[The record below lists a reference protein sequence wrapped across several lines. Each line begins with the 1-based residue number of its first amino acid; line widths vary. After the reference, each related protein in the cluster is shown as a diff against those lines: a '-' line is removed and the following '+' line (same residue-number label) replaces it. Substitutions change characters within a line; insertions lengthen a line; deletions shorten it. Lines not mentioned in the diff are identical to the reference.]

1 MYQTPFKIKAEA
13 IQLISD
19 IAEKQALC
27 GGKGEKCASYRSL
40 LREYLPDKFRQGYGT
55 GRLPFLMQDLLG
67 WLDKAPDHILIKG
80 CELLYELETNQP
92 FDDDNGEIGRRC
104 LLSLLGTWNPVFRS
118 LPLEDE
124 VAASQS
130 QYRYA
135 LRAAGDAGDSGVF
148 ITFMLHLILA
158 ALEKCRGTN
167 EAAPK
172 VGTAAKPAGPGKIKG
187 SDGIA
192 GDPINDP
199 IKSDLIN
206 DLLNALT
213 ETPAAT
219 YDDLAAKLGVSAA
232 TVKRRLAELKN
243 SGAITREGSKKAGTW
258 KVN

>member
-19 IAEKQALC
+19 IAELQALC

-124 VAASQS
+124 VTASQS

-135 LRAAGDAGDSGVF
+135 LRTAGDAGDSGVF

-158 ALEKCRGTN
+158 ALEKCGKGAGGAR
-167 EAAPK
+167 AAVAGVK
-172 VGTAAKPAGPGKIKG
+172 AAGVKG
-187 SDGIA
+187 SG
-192 GDPINDP
+192 GD
-199 IKSDLIN
+199 LVN
-206 DLLNALT
+206 DLLNALA

-219 YDDLAAKLGVSAA
+219 YDELAAKLGVSPA
-232 TVKRRLAELKN
+232 TVKRRLTDLKKA
-243 SGAITREGSKKAGTW
+243 GAITREGSKKAGTW

>member
-19 IAEKQALC
+19 IAELQALC

-104 LLSLLGTWNPVFRS
+104 LLSLLGTWNTVFRS

-135 LRAAGDAGDSGVF
+135 LRAGSDAGDSGVF
-148 ITFMLHLILA
+148 ITFMLRLILA
-158 ALEKCRGTN
+158 ALEKCGKGAGGAQAVAGMK
-167 EAAPK
+167 AA
-172 VGTAAKPAGPGKIKG
+172 GIKG
-187 SDGIA
+187 SG
-192 GDPINDP
+192 G
-199 IKSDLIN
+199 
-206 DLLNALT
+206 DLLNALA

-219 YDDLAAKLGVSAA
+219 YDQLAARLGVSPA
-232 TVKRRLAELKN
+232 TVKRRLADLKKA
-243 SGAITREGSKKAGTW
+243 GAITREGSKKAGTW

>member
-19 IAEKQALC
+19 IAELQAIC
-27 GGKGEKCASYRSL
+27 GGKGEKCASYRAL
-40 LREYLPDKFRQGYGT
+40 LREYLPEKFRQGYGT

-92 FDDDNGEIGRRC
+92 FDEDNGEIGRRC
-104 LLSLLGTWNPVFRS
+104 LLSLLGTWNPVFQS
-118 LPLEDE
+118 LPLEE
-124 VAASQS
+124 VVAASQS

-158 ALEKCRGTN
+158 ALEKYGN
-167 EAAPK
+167 N
-172 VGTAAKPAGPGKIKG
+172 KG
-187 SDGIA
+187 SSGVA
-192 GDPINDP
+192 CDPINVP
-199 IKSDLIN
+199 AKGGDLIN
-206 DLLNALT
+206 DLLNARAKN
-213 ETPAAT
+213 PGAT
-219 YDDLAAKLGVSAA
+219 YDDLAAQLGVSPA
-232 TVKRRLAELKN
+232 TIKRRLTALKTV
-243 SGAITREGSKKAGTW
+243 GTITRVGSKKAGTW

>member
-19 IAEKQALC
+19 IAELQAIC
-27 GGKGEKCASYRSL
+27 GGRGEKCASYRAL
-40 LREYLPDKFRQGYGT
+40 LREYLPEKFRQGYGT

-92 FDDDNGEIGRRC
+92 FDEDNGEIGRRC
-104 LLSLLGTWNPVFRS
+104 LLSLLGTWNPVFQS
-118 LPLEDE
+118 LPLEEE

-158 ALEKCRGTN
+158 ALEKCKG
-167 EAAPK
+167 A
-172 VGTAAKPAGPGKIKG
+172 GTAKPETRVKG
-187 SDGIA
+187 SSSVVG
-192 GDPINDP
+192 
-199 IKSDLIN
+199 DLIN
-206 DLLNALT
+206 APARGDDLINALLNALVKN
-213 ETPAAT
+213 PGAT
-219 YDDLAAKLGVSAA
+219 YDDLAAQLGVSPA
-232 TVKRRLAELKN
+232 TIKRRLTALKTVGTI
-243 SGAITREGSKKAGTW
+243 SRVGSKKAGTW

>member
-19 IAEKQALC
+19 IAELQAIC

-40 LREYLPDKFRQGYGT
+40 LREYLPEKFRQGYGT

-92 FDDDNGEIGRRC
+92 FDEDNGEIGRRC
-104 LLSLLGTWNPVFRS
+104 LLSLLGTWNPVFQS
-118 LPLEDE
+118 LPLEEE

-158 ALEKCRGTN
+158 ALEKC
-167 EAAPK
+167 K
-172 VGTAAKPAGPGKIKG
+172 VAGAAKPEARVKG
-187 SDGIA
+187 SISVA
-192 GDPINDP
+192 CDPINAPAKDG
-199 IKSDLIN
+199 DLIN
-206 DLLNALT
+206 DLLNVLAKN
-213 ETPAAT
+213 PGAT
-219 YDDLAAKLGVSAA
+219 YDDLAAQLGVSPA
-232 TVKRRLAELKN
+232 TIKRRLTALKTVDTI
-243 SGAITREGSKKAGTW
+243 SRVGSKKAGTW
-258 KVN
+258 

>member
-19 IAEKQALC
+19 IAELQALY
-27 GGKGEKCASYRSL
+27 GSKGEKPASYRSL
-40 LREYLPDKFRQGYGT
+40 LREYLPEKFRQGYGT

-92 FDDDNGEIGRRC
+92 FDDDNGKIGRRC
-104 LLSLLGTWNPVFRS
+104 LLSLLGTWNTVFLG

-135 LRAAGDAGDSGVF
+135 LRAGSDAGDSGVF
-148 ITFMLHLILA
+148 ITFMLRLILA
-158 ALEKCRGTN
+158 ALEKCCKGTGGAR
-167 EAAPK
+167 AA
-172 VGTAAKPAGPGKIKG
+172 VAGVNAAGVKG
-187 SDGIA
+187 SNSGA
-192 GDPINDP
+192 GDPIKP
-199 IKSDLIN
+199 DLIN
-206 DLLNALT
+206 DLLNALA
-213 ETPAAT
+213 EAPAAT
-219 YDDLAAKLGVSAA
+219 YDQLAARLGVSPA
-232 TVKRRLAELKN
+232 TVKRRLADLKKA
-243 SGAITREGSKKAGTW
+243 GAITREGSKKAGTW

>member
-19 IAEKQALC
+19 IAELQALC
-27 GGKGEKCASYRSL
+27 GGKGEKCASYRAL

-80 CELLYELETNQP
+80 CELLYELESNQP
-92 FDDDNGEIGRRC
+92 FDEDNGEIGRRC
-104 LLSLLGTWNPVFRS
+104 LLSLLGTWNPVFQS
-118 LPLEDE
+118 LPLEE
-124 VAASQS
+124 VVAASQS

-135 LRAAGDAGDSGVF
+135 LRTAGDAGDSGVF

-158 ALEKCRGTN
+158 ALEKCKVAGGAR
-167 EAAPK
+167 AAGK
-172 VGTAAKPAGPGKIKG
+172 TAVVKG
-187 SDGIA
+187 SSSSASG
-192 GDPINDP
+192 GVGDP

-206 DLLNALT
+206 DLLNALA

-219 YDDLAAKLGVSAA
+219 YDDLAAQLGVSPA
-232 TVKRRLAELKN
+232 TVKRRLGDLKKA
-243 SGAITREGSKKAGTW
+243 GAITREGSKKAGTW

>member
-19 IAEKQALC
+19 IAELQALC

-135 LRAAGDAGDSGVF
+135 LRTAGDAGDSGVF

-158 ALEKCRGTN
+158 ALEKCGKGAGGAR
-167 EAAPK
+167 AA
-172 VGTAAKPAGPGKIKG
+172 VAGVRAAGSGRFKG
-187 SDGIA
+187 SG
-192 GDPINDP
+192 G
-199 IKSDLIN
+199 DLIN
-206 DLLNALT
+206 DLLNALA

-219 YDDLAAKLGVSAA
+219 YDELAAKLGVSPA
-232 TVKRRLAELKN
+232 TVKRRLADLKKA
-243 SGAITREGSKKAGTW
+243 GTITREGSKKAGTW

>member
-19 IAEKQALC
+19 IAELQALC

-92 FDDDNGEIGRRC
+92 FDEDNGEIGRRC
-104 LLSLLGTWNPVFRS
+104 LLSLLGTWNPVFLG

-135 LRAAGDAGDSGVF
+135 LRTAGDAGDSGVF

-158 ALEKCRGTN
+158 ALEKCGKGAGGAR
-167 EAAPK
+167 
-172 VGTAAKPAGPGKIKG
+172 AKAVRVKG
-187 SDGIA
+187 SDSGVT
-192 GDPINDP
+192 GDP

-219 YDDLAAKLGVSAA
+219 YDELSAKLGVSPA
-232 TVKRRLAELKN
+232 TVKRRLSDLKKA
-243 SGAITREGSKKAGTW
+243 GTITREGSKKAGTW

>member
-19 IAEKQALC
+19 IAELQALC

-104 LLSLLGTWNPVFRS
+104 LLSLLGTWNPVFLN

-135 LRAAGDAGDSGVF
+135 LRTAGDAGDSGVF
-148 ITFMLHLILA
+148 ITFVLHLILA
-158 ALEKCRGTN
+158 ALEKCGKGAGGARAVSGVK
-167 EAAPK
+167 AAG
-172 VGTAAKPAGPGKIKG
+172 VKG
-187 SDGIA
+187 SG
-192 GDPINDP
+192 GGTGDP

-206 DLLNALT
+206 DLLNALA

-219 YDDLAAKLGVSAA
+219 YDELAAKLGVSPA
-232 TVKRRLAELKN
+232 TVKRRLADLKKA
-243 SGAITREGSKKAGTW
+243 GRIVREGSKKAGAW

>member
-19 IAEKQALC
+19 IAELQAIC
-27 GGKGEKCASYRSL
+27 GGKGEKCASYRAL
-40 LREYLPDKFRQGYGT
+40 LREYLPEKFRQGYGT

-92 FDDDNGEIGRRC
+92 FDEDNGEIGRRC
-104 LLSLLGTWNPVFRS
+104 LLSLLGTWNPVFQS
-118 LPLEDE
+118 LPLEE
-124 VAASQS
+124 VVAASQS

-158 ALEKCRGTN
+158 ALEKCKGTGGVKL
-167 EAAPK
+167 ETR
-172 VGTAAKPAGPGKIKG
+172 VKG
-187 SDGIA
+187 SNGV
-192 GDPINDP
+192 GCDPINAPVKGD
-199 IKSDLIN
+199 DLIN
-206 DLLNALT
+206 DLLNALAKN
-213 ETPAAT
+213 PGAT
-219 YDDLAAKLGVSAA
+219 YDDLAAQLGVSPA
-232 TVKRRLAELKN
+232 TIKRRLTALKTV
-243 SGAITREGSKKAGTW
+243 GTITRVGSKKAGTW

>member
-19 IAEKQALC
+19 IAELQALC

-135 LRAAGDAGDSGVF
+135 LRASSDSGDSGVF

-158 ALEKCRGTN
+158 SLDKCDRSVKP
-167 EAAPK
+167 AAM
-172 VGTAAKPAGPGKIKG
+172 AKP
-187 SDGIA
+187 DGT
-192 GDPINDP
+192 DP
-199 IKSDLIN
+199 IKSDLID
-206 DLLNALT
+206 DLLKILT
-213 ETPAAT
+213 QKPNAT
-219 YDDLAAKLGVSAA
+219 YDDLAGELGVSAA
-232 TVKRRLAELKN
+232 TVKRRLADLKK
-243 SGAITREGSKKAGTW
+243 SGVIAREGSKKAGTW
-258 KVN
+258 KVK

>member
-19 IAEKQALC
+19 IAELQALC
-27 GGKGEKCASYRSL
+27 GGKGEKCASYRAL

-80 CELLYELETNQP
+80 CELLYEIETNQP
-92 FDDDNGEIGRRC
+92 FDEDNGEIGRRC
-104 LLSLLGTWNPVFRS
+104 LLSLLGTWNPVFQS
-118 LPLEDE
+118 LPLEE
-124 VAASQS
+124 VVAASQS

-135 LRAAGDAGDSGVF
+135 LRTAGDAGDSGVF

-158 ALEKCRGTN
+158 ALEKCGKGAGGARG
-167 EAAPK
+167 A
-172 VGTAAKPAGPGKIKG
+172 GKPAVVKG
-187 SDGIA
+187 SSGGA
-192 GDPINDP
+192 SGSVGDP

-206 DLLNALT
+206 DLLNALSQN
-213 ETPAAT
+213 PAAT
-219 YDDLAAKLGVSAA
+219 YDDLAALLGVSPA
-232 TVKRRLAELKN
+232 TVKRRLGDLKKA
-243 SGAITREGSKKAGTW
+243 GAITREGSKKAGTW

>member
-19 IAEKQALC
+19 IAELQALC

-135 LRAAGDAGDSGVF
+135 LRTAGDAGDSGVF

-158 ALEKCRGTN
+158 ALEKCGKGAGCARDVVGVN
-167 EAAPK
+167 AAG
-172 VGTAAKPAGPGKIKG
+172 VKG
-187 SDGIA
+187 SG
-192 GDPINDP
+192 
-199 IKSDLIN
+199 SDLIN
-206 DLLNALT
+206 DLLNALA
-213 ETPAAT
+213 EAPAAT
-219 YDDLAAKLGVSAA
+219 YDQLAARLGVSPA
-232 TVKRRLAELKN
+232 TVKRRLADLKKA
-243 SGAITREGSKKAGTW
+243 GKIVREGSKKAGAW

>member
-19 IAEKQALC
+19 IAELQALC

-104 LLSLLGTWNPVFRS
+104 LLYLLGTWNPVFLG

-135 LRAAGDAGDSGVF
+135 LRTAGDAGDSGVF

-158 ALEKCRGTN
+158 ALEKCKG
-167 EAAPK
+167 
-172 VGTAAKPAGPGKIKG
+172 AKAKTPRQAQGDKG
-187 SDGIA
+187 A
-192 GDPINDP
+192 VTGDPITDP

-206 DLLNALT
+206 DLLKAVS
-213 ETPAAT
+213 EAPGAT
-219 YDDLAAKLGVSAA
+219 YDELAAKLGVSPA
-232 TVKRRLAELKN
+232 TVKRRLADLKKA
-243 SGAITREGSKKAGTW
+243 GTIERVGSKKAGTW

>member
-1 MYQTPFKIKAEA
+1 MPKSFWAPFKIKAEA

-19 IAEKQALC
+19 IAELQAIC
-27 GGKGEKCASYRSL
+27 GGKGEKCASYRAL
-40 LREYLPDKFRQGYGT
+40 LREYLPEKFRQGYGT

-92 FDDDNGEIGRRC
+92 FDEDNGEIGRGC
-104 LLSLLGTWNPVFRS
+104 LLSLLGTWNPVFQG
-118 LPLEDE
+118 LPLEEE

-158 ALEKCRGTN
+158 ALEKYGN
-167 EAAPK
+167 N
-172 VGTAAKPAGPGKIKG
+172 KG
-187 SDGIA
+187 SSGVA
-192 GDPINDP
+192 CDPINASV
-199 IKSDLIN
+199 KGGDLIN
-206 DLLNALT
+206 DLLNALAKN
-213 ETPAAT
+213 PGAT
-219 YDDLAAKLGVSAA
+219 YDDLAAQLGVSPA
-232 TVKRRLAELKN
+232 TIKRRLTALKAV
-243 SGAITREGSKKAGTW
+243 GTITRVGSKKAGTW

>member
-19 IAEKQALC
+19 IAELQALC

-104 LLSLLGTWNPVFRS
+104 LLSLLGTWNPVFLS

-135 LRAAGDAGDSGVF
+135 LRTAGDAGDSGVF

-158 ALEKCRGTN
+158 ALEKCGKGAGGARAVTGVK
-167 EAAPK
+167 AA
-172 VGTAAKPAGPGKIKG
+172 GAGRVKG
-187 SDGIA
+187 SG
-192 GDPINDP
+192 G
-199 IKSDLIN
+199 
-206 DLLNALT
+206 DLLNALA
-213 ETPAAT
+213 ETPDAT
-219 YDDLAAKLGVSAA
+219 YDELAAKLGVSPA
-232 TVKRRLAELKN
+232 TVKRRLSDLKN
-243 SGAITREGSKKAGTW
+243 VGKIVREGSKKAGVW
-258 KVN
+258 KVIG

>member
-19 IAEKQALC
+19 IAELQALC

-135 LRAAGDAGDSGVF
+135 LRAGSDAGDSGVF

-158 ALEKCRGTN
+158 ALEKGSKGAGGARAVSGV
-167 EAAPK
+167 K
-172 VGTAAKPAGPGKIKG
+172 VAGSGKVKG
-187 SDGIA
+187 SD
-192 GDPINDP
+192 
-199 IKSDLIN
+199 SDLIN
-206 DLLNALT
+206 DLLNALA

-219 YDDLAAKLGVSAA
+219 YDELAAKLGVSPA
-232 TVKRRLAELKN
+232 TVKRRLADLKKA
-243 SGAITREGSKKAGTW
+243 GKIVREGSKKAGNW

>member
-19 IAEKQALC
+19 IAELQALC

-80 CELLYELETNQP
+80 CELLYEIETNQP
-92 FDDDNGEIGRRC
+92 FDEDNGEIGRRC
-104 LLSLLGTWNPVFRS
+104 LLSLLGTWNPVFQS
-118 LPLEDE
+118 LPLEEE

-135 LRAAGDAGDSGVF
+135 LRTAGDAGDSGVF

-158 ALEKCRGTN
+158 ALEKC
-167 EAAPK
+167 K
-172 VGTAAKPAGPGKIKG
+172 VVGGARAVGKPAVVKG
-187 SDGIA
+187 SSSASG
-192 GDPINDP
+192 GVGDP

-206 DLLNALT
+206 DLLKALSQN
-213 ETPAAT
+213 PAAT
-219 YDDLAAKLGVSAA
+219 YDDLAARLGVSPA
-232 TVKRRLAELKN
+232 TVKRRLGDLKKA
-243 SGAITREGSKKAGTW
+243 GAITREGSKKAGTW

>member
-19 IAEKQALC
+19 IAELQAIC
-27 GGKGEKCASYRSL
+27 GGKGEKCASYRAL
-40 LREYLPDKFRQGYGT
+40 LREYLPEKFRQGYGT

-92 FDDDNGEIGRRC
+92 FDEDNGEIGRRC
-104 LLSLLGTWNPVFRS
+104 LLSLLGTWNPVFQS
-118 LPLEDE
+118 LPLEE
-124 VAASQS
+124 VVAASQS

-158 ALEKCRGTN
+158 ALEKC
-167 EAAPK
+167 K
-172 VGTAAKPAGPGKIKG
+172 VAGAAKQETRGKG
-187 SDGIA
+187 SSGVT
-192 GDPINDP
+192 GDPINAP
-199 IKSDLIN
+199 AKGGDLIN
-206 DLLNALT
+206 DLLNALSKN
-213 ETPAAT
+213 PGAT
-219 YDDLAAKLGVSAA
+219 YDELAAHLGVSPA
-232 TVKRRLAELKN
+232 TIKRRLTALKAV
-243 SGAITREGSKKAGTW
+243 GTITRVGSKKAGTW

>member
-19 IAEKQALC
+19 IAELQALC

-104 LLSLLGTWNPVFRS
+104 LLSLLGTWNPVFLG

-135 LRAAGDAGDSGVF
+135 LRVAGDAGDSGVF

-158 ALEKCRGTN
+158 ALEKCG
-167 EAAPK
+167 K
-172 VGTAAKPAGPGKIKG
+172 GAKPAKVKG
-187 SDGIA
+187 A
-192 GDPINDP
+192 VATGDPITDP

-206 DLLNALT
+206 DLLNAVT
-213 ETPAAT
+213 DKPAAT
-219 YDDLAAKLGVSAA
+219 YDELSAKLGVSPA
-232 TVKRRLAELKN
+232 TIKRRLADLKKA
-243 SGAITREGSKKAGTW
+243 GTIERVGSKKAGTW
-258 KVN
+258 KVVG

>member
-19 IAEKQALC
+19 IAELQAIC
-27 GGKGEKCASYRSL
+27 GGKGEKCASYRAL
-40 LREYLPDKFRQGYGT
+40 LREYLPEKFRQGYGT

-92 FDDDNGEIGRRC
+92 FDEDNGEIGRRC
-104 LLSLLGTWNPVFRS
+104 LLSLLGTWNPVFQS
-118 LPLEDE
+118 LPLEEE

-158 ALEKCRGTN
+158 ALEKCGKGAGGARAVSGVK
-167 EAAPK
+167 AAGSGR
-172 VGTAAKPAGPGKIKG
+172 VKG
-187 SDGIA
+187 SG
-192 GDPINDP
+192 G
-199 IKSDLIN
+199 DLIN
-206 DLLNALT
+206 DLLNALV

-219 YDDLAAKLGVSAA
+219 YDELAAQLGVSPA
-232 TVKRRLAELKN
+232 TIKRRLAALKKA
-243 SGAITREGSKKAGTW
+243 GTIERVGSKKAGTW
-258 KVN
+258 KVVG

>member
-19 IAEKQALC
+19 IAELQALC

-104 LLSLLGTWNPVFRS
+104 LLSLLGTWNPVFLG

-135 LRAAGDAGDSGVF
+135 LRTAGDAGDSGVF

-158 ALEKCRGTN
+158 ALEKCQRTGGARAVAGVK
-167 EAAPK
+167 AAR
-172 VGTAAKPAGPGKIKG
+172 IKG
-187 SDGIA
+187 SG
-192 GDPINDP
+192 G
-199 IKSDLIN
+199 DLIN
-206 DLLNALT
+206 DLLNALA

-219 YDDLAAKLGVSAA
+219 YDELAAKLGVSPA
-232 TVKRRLAELKN
+232 TVKRRLADLKKA
-243 SGAITREGSKKAGTW
+243 GTITREGSKKAGTW

>member
-19 IAEKQALC
+19 IAELQALC

-40 LREYLPDKFRQGYGT
+40 LKEYLPDKFRQGYGT

-104 LLSLLGTWNPVFRS
+104 LLSLLGTWNPVFLG

-135 LRAAGDAGDSGVF
+135 LRAGSDAGDSGVF
-148 ITFMLHLILA
+148 ITFMLRLILA
-158 ALEKCRGTN
+158 ALEKCCKGTGGAR
-167 EAAPK
+167 AAVAGVK
-172 VGTAAKPAGPGKIKG
+172 AAGADRVKG
-187 SDGIA
+187 SG
-192 GDPINDP
+192 G
-199 IKSDLIN
+199 
-206 DLLNALT
+206 DLLNALA

-219 YDDLAAKLGVSAA
+219 YDQLAARLGVSPA
-232 TVKRRLAELKN
+232 TVKRRLADLKKA
-243 SGAITREGSKKAGTW
+243 GAITREGSKKAGTW

>member
-19 IAEKQALC
+19 IAELQALC

-104 LLSLLGTWNPVFRS
+104 LLSLLGTWNPVFLG

-135 LRAAGDAGDSGVF
+135 LRTAGDAGDSGVF

-158 ALEKCRGTN
+158 ALEKCGKGAGGARAVSG
-167 EAAPK
+167 EKAAG
-172 VGTAAKPAGPGKIKG
+172 VKG
-187 SDGIA
+187 SG
-192 GDPINDP
+192 G
-199 IKSDLIN
+199 DLIN
-206 DLLNALT
+206 DLLNVLAA
-213 ETPAAT
+213 TPAAT
-219 YDDLAAKLGVSAA
+219 YDELAAKLGVSPA
-232 TVKRRLAELKN
+232 TVKRRLADLKKV
-243 SGAITREGSKKAGTW
+243 GKIVREGSKKAGTW

>member
-19 IAEKQALC
+19 IAELQALC

-55 GRLPFLMQDLLG
+55 SRLPFLMQDLLG

-135 LRAAGDAGDSGVF
+135 LRAGSDAGDSGVF

-158 ALEKCRGTN
+158 ALEKCKVAGGAR
-167 EAAPK
+167 AAVAGVK
-172 VGTAAKPAGPGKIKG
+172 AAGIKG
-187 SDGIA
+187 SG
-192 GDPINDP
+192 G
-199 IKSDLIN
+199 
-206 DLLNALT
+206 DLLNALV
-213 ETPAAT
+213 EDPAAT
-219 YDDLAAKLGVSAA
+219 YDQLAAKLGVSPA
-232 TVKRRLAELKN
+232 TVKRRLADLKKA
-243 SGAITREGSKKAGTW
+243 GTITREGSKKAGTW

>member
-92 FDDDNGEIGRRC
+92 FDEDNGKIGRRC
-104 LLSLLGTWNPVFRS
+104 LLSLLGTWNTVFLG

-124 VAASQS
+124 VAAGQS

-135 LRAAGDAGDSGVF
+135 LRASSDAGDSGMF

-158 ALEKCRGTN
+158 ALEKCKGACGARTAVAGVK
-167 EAAPK
+167 AAG
-172 VGTAAKPAGPGKIKG
+172 VKG
-187 SDGIA
+187 SGGGA
-192 GDPINDP
+192 CDP

-206 DLLNALT
+206 DLLNALV
-213 ETPAAT
+213 EDPAAT
-219 YDDLAAKLGVSAA
+219 YDELAAKLGVSPA
-232 TVKRRLAELKN
+232 TVKRRLADLKKA
-243 SGAITREGSKKAGTW
+243 GAITREGSKKAGIW

>member
-19 IAEKQALC
+19 IAELQAIC

-40 LREYLPDKFRQGYGT
+40 LREYLPEKFRQGYGT

-92 FDDDNGEIGRRC
+92 FDGDNGEIGRGC
-104 LLSLLGTWNPVFRS
+104 LLSLLGTWNPVFQS
-118 LPLEDE
+118 LPLEE
-124 VAASQS
+124 VVAASQS

-158 ALEKCRGTN
+158 ALEKCKGTGGVKL
-167 EAAPK
+167 ETR
-172 VGTAAKPAGPGKIKG
+172 VKG
-187 SDGIA
+187 SNGVV
-192 GDPINDP
+192 GDPINASA
-199 IKSDLIN
+199 KGGDLIN
-206 DLLNALT
+206 DLLNALAKN
-213 ETPAAT
+213 PGAT
-219 YDDLAAKLGVSAA
+219 YDDLAAQLGVSPA
-232 TVKRRLAELKN
+232 TIKRRLTALKTV
-243 SGAITREGSKKAGTW
+243 GTITRVGSKKAGTW

>member
-19 IAEKQALC
+19 IAELQALC

-55 GRLPFLMQDLLG
+55 SRLPFLMQDLLG

-135 LRAAGDAGDSGVF
+135 LRTAGDAGDSGVF

-158 ALEKCRGTN
+158 ALEKCGKGAGGAR
-167 EAAPK
+167 AA
-172 VGTAAKPAGPGKIKG
+172 VAGVKGAGVKG
-187 SDGIA
+187 SD
-192 GDPINDP
+192 
-199 IKSDLIN
+199 SDLIN
-206 DLLNALT
+206 DLLNALA
-213 ETPAAT
+213 ETPAVT
-219 YDDLAAKLGVSAA
+219 YDELSAKLGVSPA
-232 TVKRRLAELKN
+232 TVKRRLADLKKA
-243 SGAITREGSKKAGTW
+243 GTITREGSKKAGTW